1 MLETFNLIAFAYLV
15 KYCDNFS
22 GLGLVLGNALHICT
36 NSESMNKSDYCESTL
51 FIFFPLYLDIRMN
64 FILSALIFLRS

>member
-36 NSESMNKSDYCESTL
+36 NSESMNKSDYC
-51 FIFFPLYLDIRMN
+51 M
-64 FILSALIFLRS
+64 